1 MKKTCFIVLLS
12 IFSLYST
19 NVLSEEMWLNELD
32 CKDYTKPE
40 NCIILN
46 STIDKLELSNYGRLT
61 MDNQLKKIT
70 HLIRKDKIKIAEK
83 RYDYLLEL
91 LKEQIKKEDFIKIEN
106 NKKIIWDILYNYSRS
121 NDYEPNPKYKL

>member
-1 MKKTCFIVLLS
+1 MKKTNFIVLLS

-19 NVLSEEMWLNELD
+19 NVFSEEIWLNELD
-32 CKDYTKPE
+32 CKDYTKTE

-46 STIDKLELSNYGRLT
+46 STIKDLELSNYGRLT

-70 HLIRKDKIKIAEK
+70 HLMRKDKIKIAEK

-106 NKKIIWDILYNYSRS
+106 NKKIIWDILYNYSKS
-121 NDYEPNPKYKL
+121 NDYQSNPKYKL